1 MSGLRASF
9 ASMAA
14 HRASSPQSD
23 TPLSLVRAASQ
34 QTITWQLDRS
44 VSSASA
50 PVVLD
55 AAQQHVADHRH
66 GAMLVLAGPG
76 TGKTA
81 TLTEAVIARMSDS
94 VEPLRADQVLV
105 LTFARKAATEIRDRI
120 VGRLNTA
127 SVPAVSTFHSL
138 ALSIV
143 REFRAENLGEPTL
156 LSGPEQELVVRE
168 ILMGLVEDARVRSTV
183 QWPEDLNEALEK
195 RGLTVEIRNA
205 LARARSLGISGD
217 ELQAIARQSNKP
229 EWFAAGQLL
238 VQYLDSIENT
248 TSLDYNELIFE
259 AVRITSEDFAQQT
272 LRARYR
278 AVFVDEY
285 QDTDPLQV
293 ELLRNIVGPQA
304 SLIAVGDPDQSIY
317 GFRGADSRAIKNFA
331 DAFSYVGNKEPE
343 IAVLDSTRRFG
354 ETIRE
359 AVYRVI
365 DRNSLTELP
374 EEAARAH
381 RSLKTDPTKTGV
393 VEVAHY
399 ESAEVEA
406 EEVAERIR
414 ALVLSPG
421 STIAWSDVAVLVRS
435 GSTSIATLERAFLQA
450 QVPVSVI
457 FDEMPISQEPAVA
470 LLLQALEV
478 SLKPHLL
485 KNAEIASN
493 LLMSPLANLQ
503 PSDVRRIGRA
513 LRQHARLQGNEVQ
526 WSEELLAQALSN
538 PASFVDFDSRSLGDA
553 WNRLVA
559 LRNLLAD
566 AHTKIEQGKSVHEV
580 LWHLWNTTDWPQRLR
595 RQAISQGAGS
605 ARAHHD
611 LDAVISLFE
620 LAQANTH
627 NAKNRRSAATF
638 LAHVR
643 GLLVPAAQTE
653 RHLASNS
660 VSLMTAHRSKGLQW
674 KAVFVCSVDE
684 GSWPDVRRRSSL
696 FEPERLGVVA
706 GQPVIGELPER
717 SEVVSEERRLFFVAC
732 TRAQQHLE
740 VSSTALNPESGRVPS
755 RFFKQLRPDV
765 AMPGT
770 DAADPEHEA
779 VLPELLDESTPRFSV
794 TALVSQLR
802 RVASNPAES
811 DARRRAAASRL
822 AYLSNLADQNGTA
835 LVPAAHPRS
844 WWGLAAV
851 TENETPITDPDSPVY
866 VRGSSAQTL
875 FDCSLAWF
883 MSQRAKADEV
893 SNIAMVFGSVVHAI
907 ADAVNRGEISP
918 TTEQMGEVLDAA
930 WAHVPSD
937 SEWTAA
943 KDKKEALSCLEAFV
957 QWRTDRLIIGSEVD
971 FAGEWKVRGPEGK
984 TDTVVLRGQIDIIA
998 LETENAFYIAD
1009 LKTTSKS
1016 SAPTQKK
1023 TEVNLQLGLYQAAVE
1038 KQLIKAVEIPNAQP
1052 EIQVVAGGA
1061 ELVLLRSRKAG
1072 GEPSTRTQ
1080 PPVNL
1085 REAEPSWIESKMF
1098 DAAELV
1104 RGEKF
1109 VPTLGDACKFCPI
1122 KNACPLT
1129 PNGKPVIS

>member
-1 MSGLRASF
+1 
-9 ASMAA
+9 MAA
-14 HRASSPQSD
+14 HPESSAQSD
-23 TPLSLVRAASQ
+23 TPLSLVRAATQ
-34 QTITWQLDRS
+34 QTITWQLDRT
-44 VSSASA
+44 VETASG
-50 PVVLD
+50 PVMLD

-81 TLTEAVIARMSDS
+81 TLTEAVIARLSDES
-94 VEPLRADQVLV
+94 DPLRADQVLV

-120 VGRLNTA
+120 VSRLNTA

-217 ELQAIARQSNKP
+217 ELQAIARASNKP

-259 AVRITSEDFAQQT
+259 AVRITGEEFAQQT
-272 LRARYR
+272 LRSRFR

-293 ELLRNIVGPQA
+293 ELLRNLVGPQA

-317 GFRGADSRAIKNFA
+317 GFRGADSRAIKNFSE
-331 DAFSYVGNKEPE
+331 AFSYVGSKKPE

-381 RSLKTDPTKTGV
+381 RSLKTDPTKTGT

-421 STIAWSDVAVLVRS
+421 STTSWSDVAVLVRS
-435 GSTSIATLERAFLQA
+435 GSSSIATLERAFLQA

-470 LLLQALEV
+470 LLLHALEV

-485 KNAEIASN
+485 KNAETATN

-513 LRQHARLQGNEVQ
+513 LRQHARLLGEQVQ
-526 WSEELLAQALSN
+526 WSEELIAEALAN
-538 PASFVDFDSRSLGDA
+538 PASFVDFDPRPLGDA
-553 WNRLVA
+553 WTRLVA

-566 AHTKIEQGKSVHEV
+566 AHVKIEQGKSVHEV
-580 LWHLWNTTDWPQRLR
+580 LWFLWSSTEWPQRLR
-595 RQAISQGAGS
+595 RIAIAQGAGS

-611 LDAVISLFE
+611 LDAVISLFD
-620 LAQANTH
+620 LAQANTQ
-627 NAKNRRSAATF
+627 NAKNRRSVNTF

-643 GLLVPAAQTE
+643 GLLVPAAQTQ
-653 RHLASNS
+653 RHVTSDA

-684 GSWPDVRRRSSL
+684 GSWPDVRRRSSI
-696 FEPERLGVVA
+696 FEPERLAIVE

-717 SEVVSEERRLFFVAC
+717 SDVVSEERRLFFVAC

-740 VSSTALNPESGRVPS
+740 VSSTSLNPESGRVPS

-765 AMPGT
+765 PMPGN

-779 VLPELLDESTPRFSV
+779 VLPELLDESTPRYSV
-794 TALVSQLR
+794 SALVGQLR
-802 RVASNPAES
+802 RVASNPLEA
-811 DARRRAAASRL
+811 DTRRAAAATRL
-822 AYLSNLADQNGTA
+822 AYLAELKDQNGTS
-835 LVPAAHPRS
+835 LVPSAHPLS
-844 WWGLAAV
+844 WWGLAEV
-851 TENETPITDPDSPVY
+851 TDNATPITELEAPVY

-907 ADAVNRGEISP
+907 ADAVNRGEILP
-918 TTEQMGEVLDAA
+918 TTEQMSEVLDAA

-937 SEWTAA
+937 SEWTSA
-943 KDKKEALSCLEAFV
+943 KDKKEALNCLEAFV
-957 QWRTDRLIIGSEVD
+957 QWRNDRVIIGSEVD
-971 FAGEWKVRGPEGK
+971 FAGEWTVRGPEGQS
-984 TDTVVLRGQIDIIA
+984 DTVVLRGQIDIIA
-998 LETENAFYIAD
+998 LEAGDALYIAD

-1016 SAPTQKK
+1016 SAPSQKK

-1038 KQLIKAVEIPNAQP
+1038 RQLIKSSSIPAVDPHIE
-1052 EIQVVAGGA
+1052 VVAGGA
-1061 ELVLLRSRKAG
+1061 ELVLLRSRLAG
-1072 GEPSTRTQ
+1072 GKPSTRTQ

-1085 REAEPSWIESKMF
+1085 REAEPSWIETKMF
-1098 DAAELV
+1098 EAADIV
-1104 RGEKF
+1104 RSERF

-1122 KNACPLT
+1122 KNACPLKD
-1129 PNGKPVIS
+1129 NGKPVIS